1 MATDFPKSIGIWQI
15 TGPRSLKTTKQVK
28 KSEKHTQAYHI
39 QTDENQR

>member
-1 MATDFPKSIGIWQI
+1 MATNFPKSIGIWQI